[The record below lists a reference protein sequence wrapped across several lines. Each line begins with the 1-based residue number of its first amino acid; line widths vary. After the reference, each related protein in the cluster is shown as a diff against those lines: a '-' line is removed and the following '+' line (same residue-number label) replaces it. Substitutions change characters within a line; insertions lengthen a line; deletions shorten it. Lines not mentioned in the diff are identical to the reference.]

1 MNIFSGLLKMIR
13 ISGFLTITLTSILL
27 VTAGAFSQTSY
38 AQTSSGTATVLTGAR
53 LFDGT
58 GNAPIEQSTLIIRN
72 GRIETVGA
80 VSDVTIPDD
89 AIHIDLSGK
98 TILPG
103 LINAHGHLNEDRS
116 ERPIRTKLAEQLR
129 LYADYGVTTV
139 VVLGVFS
146 DEELVVAA
154 SLNDEQEQIALDR
167 ARVYVAGDSLQNLA
181 TAEEARMRVNNYAN
195 AGANLVKI
203 HITGGPNDMT
213 PEVYGALIDQAH
225 SRGLRVASHLYYLED
240 AHGLLD
246 AGVDVIAHSVRD
258 QAVDDSLIE
267 KMLQQNVPYIPTLTR
282 DLARFV
288 YETRPAFLD
297 DPFFLRRVSAYQGDI
312 DLVTGDDYQATS
324 RSPQRQADKGGLEQ
338 GSQNLKT
345 VSDAGVVIA
354 MGSDSGTNQGQ
365 WQGYFEHT
373 ELEMMVEAGM
383 STTQALVAAT
393 GGAARAMRLD
403 QHLGV
408 LQPGRWADLLILDAN
423 PIDDIRATR
432 QIHSVWIAGNQLDNV
447 P

>member
-1 MNIFSGLLKMIR
+1 MNPFLKSLASSLLILVSCFQGLN
-13 ISGFLTITLTSILL
+13 
-27 VTAGAFSQTSY
+27 
-38 AQTSSGTATVLTGAR
+38 AQTSDEASVALIGAR

-58 GNAPIEQSTLIIRN
+58 GRAPHEQSVLVIRN
-72 GRIETVGA
+72 GRVEMVGA
-80 VSDVTIPDD
+80 IGDVNIPDD
-89 AIHIDLSGK
+89 AERIDLSGK

-103 LINAHGHLNEDRS
+103 LVNAHGHLNEDQS
-116 ERPIRTKLAEQLR
+116 DRPIRTKLAEQLR

-146 DEELVVAA
+146 DEELVVGA
-154 SLNDEQEQIALDR
+154 SLNKEQEEIDLDR
-167 ARVYVAGDSLQNLA
+167 ARVYVAGDSLQNLG
-181 TAEEARMRVNNYAN
+181 TAEEARMRVNDYAN

-258 QAVDDSLIE
+258 QAADNLLIE
-267 KMLQQNVPYIPTLTR
+267 KMIQQNVPYIPTLTR

-288 YETRPAFLD
+288 YETRPDFLE

-312 DLVTGDDYQATS
+312 DIVTGADYQATS
-324 RSPQRQADKGGLEQ
+324 RSPQRQADKEGLAQ
-338 GSQNLKT
+338 GNRNLKT
-345 VSDAGVVIA
+345 LSDAGVLIA

-393 GGAARAMRLD
+393 SGAAAAMGLD
-403 QHLGV
+403 QHVGV

-423 PIDDIRATR
+423 PIEDIRATR
-432 QIHSVWIAGNQLDNV
+432 EIHSVWIAGTPLSGV

>member
-1 MNIFSGLLKMIR
+1 MIR
-13 ISGFLTITLTSILL
+13 IPRPFTAAFLSALL
-27 VTAGAFSQTSY
+27 IAVGGLLQPAVAQVPDGA
-38 AQTSSGTATVLTGAR
+38 AVALTGAR

-58 GNAPIEQSTLIIRN
+58 GRAPHEQSVLVVRN
-72 GRIETVGA
+72 GRIEMVGA
-80 VSDVTIPDD
+80 LGDVDIPDD
-89 AIHIDLSGK
+89 AERIDLSGK

-103 LINAHGHLNEDRS
+103 FVNAHGHLNEDQS
-116 ERPIRTKLAEQLR
+116 DRPIRTKLTEQLR
-129 LYADYGVTTV
+129 VYADYGVTTV

-154 SLNDEQEQIALDR
+154 NLNDEQEQIALER

-181 TAEEARMRVNNYAN
+181 TAEEARMRVNDYAN
-195 AGANLVKI
+195 AGANIVKI

-225 SRGLRVASHLYYLED
+225 SRGLRVASHLFYLED

-297 DPFFLRRVSAYQGDI
+297 DPFFLRRVNAYQGDV
-312 DLVTGDDYQATS
+312 DLVTGSDYQATS

-373 ELEMMVEAGM
+373 EIEMMVEAGM

-393 GGAARAMRLD
+393 GGAAEAMGLD
-403 QHLGV
+403 QDVGV
-408 LQPGRWADLLILDAN
+408 LRPGRWADLLVLNAN
-423 PIDDIRATR
+423 PLEDIRATR
-432 QIHSVWIAGNQLDNV
+432 EIDSVWIAGRPLDDL

>member
-1 MNIFSGLLKMIR
+1 MNRFLRPLVGTLLGSLLMAASCLQGL
-13 ISGFLTITLTSILL
+13 
-27 VTAGAFSQTSY
+27 Y
-38 AQTSSGTATVLTGAR
+38 AQNPDGTAVALVGAR

-58 GNAPIEQSTLIIRN
+58 GSEPHEQAVLVIRN
-72 GRIETVGA
+72 GRVEAVGA
-80 VSDVTIPDD
+80 LGDVDIPTD
-89 AIHIDLSGK
+89 AERIDLSGK

-103 LINAHGHLNEDRS
+103 LVNAHGHLNEDQS
-116 ERPIRTKLAEQLR
+116 ERPIKTKLTDQLR

-154 SLNDEQEQIALDR
+154 SMNDEQEQIALDH
-167 ARVYVAGDSLQNLA
+167 ARVYVAGDSLQNLE
-181 TAEEARMRVNNYAN
+181 TTEEARMSVNAYAD
-195 AGANLVKI
+195 AGADIVKI
-203 HITGGPNDMT
+203 HVTGGPNDMT

-225 SRGLRVASHLYYLED
+225 SRGLRVASHLFYLED

-267 KMLQQNVPYIPTLTR
+267 KILQQNVPYIPTLTR

-288 YETRPAFLD
+288 YETRPDFLE
-297 DPFFLRRVSAYQGDI
+297 DPFFLRRASAYQGDI
-312 DLVTGDDYQATS
+312 DIVTGADYQATS
-324 RSPQRQADKGGLEQ
+324 RSPQRQTDKAGLEQ

-345 VSDAGVVIA
+345 LSDAGVVIA

-365 WQGYFEHT
+365 WQGYFEHL
-373 ELEMMVEAGM
+373 EIEMMVDAGM

-393 GGAARAMRLD
+393 GGAAQAMGID
-403 QHLGV
+403 QSVGV
-408 LQPGRWADLLILDAN
+408 LKPGRWADLLVLDAN
-423 PIDDIRATR
+423 PIENIRATR
-432 QIHSVWIAGNQLDNV
+432 QIHSVWVAGTPLSGV